1 MFDIGLQEM
10 LVIAV
15 LVVLFF
21 PPDDL
26 PELFRMAGRAYA
38 KARRASD
45 DLRRAFNAE
54 VARVENEQRMEDVR
68 RRRETAQRAR
78 DAAGGDAPL
87 GPSMPLTDEDPE
99 MLAPDPRLPPD
110 AAPRRMPTQPPPAMH
125 AERGGG
131 VAEGGAPPSAPDA
144 KAPET
149 HP

>member
-1 MFDIGLQEM
+1 LFDIGLQEM

-26 PELFRMAGRAYA
+26 PALFRMAGRGYA
-38 KARRASD
+38 KMRRASD

-68 RRRETAQRAR
+68 RRREAAQRAR

-87 GPSMPLTDEDPE
+87 GPAMPPAGDDDRTI
-99 MLAPDPRLPPD
+99 APDPRLPPD
-110 AAPRRMPTQPPPAMH
+110 AAPRRMPIHPPA

-131 VAEGGAPPSAPDA
+131 VAEGGAPPSAPASVD
-144 KAPET
+144 PEASA
-149 HP
+149 